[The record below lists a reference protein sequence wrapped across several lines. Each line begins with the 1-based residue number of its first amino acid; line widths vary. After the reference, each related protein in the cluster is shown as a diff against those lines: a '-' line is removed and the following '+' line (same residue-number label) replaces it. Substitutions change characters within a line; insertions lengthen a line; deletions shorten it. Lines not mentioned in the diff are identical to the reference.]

1 MHEIIINNYLSY
13 ELFDLEKLTPEFA
26 HRFKDIGNILG
37 KFITFLN
44 LIFSLKSKPLVLVK
58 LQFPCT

>member
-13 ELFDLEKLTPEFA
+13 ELFGLEKLTPEFA
-26 HRFKDIGNILG
+26 HPFKETNILG

-44 LIFSLKSKPLVLVK
+44 DIFPKIKTT
-58 LQFPCT
+58 C